1 MQDINLL
8 PQSEIT
14 AQTKVQAVRLSTI
27 LSIIFLILVL
37 AGSGYILYLKGQ
49 TKKEITV
56 LESGIQGYRNDIT
69 SMSGIEITVRNLDK
83 KYTALKGIFG
93 GQKRYSL
100 LMEEIRIR
108 KPAALDLENMDLK
121 EGKINV
127 NGSAD
132 NYISIAEFVNNLL
145 NKNFSGGNKNLG
157 SVFTS
162 VSLNSVNMENSRNR
176 IQFFIVVD
184 FDSQVLK

>member
-14 AQTKVQAVRLSTI
+14 AQTKVQAVKFSTI
-27 LSIIFLILVL
+27 LSIIFLVLVV
-37 AGSGYILYLKGQ
+37 AASGYIFYLNSQ
-49 TKKEITV
+49 TKKEIAA
-56 LESGIQGYRNDIT
+56 LDSQIQGYRNEIT
-69 SMSGIEITVRNLDK
+69 SRSAIEVTVRNLDK
-83 KYTALKGIFG
+83 KFKALGNIFDR
-93 GQKRYSL
+93 QVKYSL

-108 KPAALDLENMDLK
+108 KPATLNLDNMDLK
-121 EGKINV
+121 DGKINL

-132 NYISIAEFVNNLL
+132 NYISIAEFINNLL

-162 VSLNSVNMENSRNR
+162 VSLNSVNMENSKNK
-176 IQFFIVVD
+176 IQFFVVVD
-184 FDSQVLK
+184 FDSKVLK